1 MNANMERLQTR
12 CLEREALM
20 TKQIEKSETIIEKAI
35 DTLSFYENNLS
46 DIKTDVSEIK
56 EIILTNKNN

>member
-1 MNANMERLQTR
+1 
-12 CLEREALM
+12 M